1 MTSEV
6 RPPTDVTEVP
16 KPSNTGFTRV
26 IKAAGYS
33 SKGLRAAWRYESAFR
48 QECVVGLILLP
59 CAVVLAESWLQLAIL
74 ILVCVLV
81 GITELMNSAVEA
93 VVDRVGLE
101 HHELAGRA
109 KDIASAAVAFAI
121 VLVPV
126 IWTMVALDR
135 FVGY

>member
-1 MTSEV
+1 MTV
-6 RPPTDVTEVP
+6 RSPPTDVTEVP

-26 IKAAGYS
+26 IEAAGYS
-33 SKGLRAAWRYESAFR
+33 SKGLRAAWRCESAFR
-48 QECVVGLILLP
+48 QECTVGVILLP
-59 CAVVLAESWLQLAIL
+59 CAVLLAESWLQLAML

-81 GITELMNSAVEA
+81 VITELMNSAVEA

-109 KDIASAAVAFAI
+109 KDIASAAVALAI